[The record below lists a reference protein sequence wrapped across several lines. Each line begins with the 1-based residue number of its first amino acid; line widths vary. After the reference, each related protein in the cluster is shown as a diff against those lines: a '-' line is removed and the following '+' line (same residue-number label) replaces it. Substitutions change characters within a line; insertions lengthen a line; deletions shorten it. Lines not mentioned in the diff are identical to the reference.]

1 MSSNLWPPL
10 EASAPADPDLSG
22 EHADWG
28 AVNREEL
35 ARKLYGVAF
44 PYTDQPYPLPPFE
57 AQPAGVQ
64 ASWLAVADTA
74 VAEILGV
81 AP

>member
-1 MSSNLWPPL
+1 MLSNLWPPL

-28 AVNREEL
+28 TVNREAL
-35 ARKLYGVAF
+35 AQKLAEVYWGES
-44 PYTDQPYPLPPFE
+44 PLDMD
-57 AQPAGVQ
+57 ANRTV
-64 ASWLAVADTA
+64 WLAVADTA
-74 VAEILGV
+74 VSEVLGV